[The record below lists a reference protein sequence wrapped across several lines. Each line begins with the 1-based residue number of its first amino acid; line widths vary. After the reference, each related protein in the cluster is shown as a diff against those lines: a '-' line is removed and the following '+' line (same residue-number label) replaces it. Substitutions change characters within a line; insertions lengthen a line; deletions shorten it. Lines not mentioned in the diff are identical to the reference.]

1 MAFFDLCGMRD
12 GVDVVTF
19 SWIILVIDD
28 LLTARVDTRQ
38 GVDDK
43 VDACSHTMI
52 ASRALVLCQVDAR
65 IRDRSQGDTNASRL
79 FK

>member
-1 MAFFDLCGMRD
+1 MPD
-12 GVDVVTF
+12 GVDVVIV

-28 LLTARVDTRQ
+28 LRTVRVDTRQ

-52 ASRALVLCQVDAR
+52 ASRALVPYQVDAR
-65 IRDRSQGDTNASRL
+65 IRERSQGDTNASRL